1 MRRLKIRMG
10 DWWLY
15 AAVLLVIVAVVSPA
29 NLAVVG
35 YKLCLVAL
43 GGVLGYLLDCS
54 LFPYARPHETAEK
67 AVGLVMI
74 RRAII
79 VAAAMVGMTMGL

>member
-1 MRRLKIRMG
+1 MKHLRMI

-15 AAVLLVIVAVVSPA
+15 AAVLLALVAVVSPA

-35 YKLCLVAL
+35 YKLSLVAL
-43 GGVLGYLLDCS
+43 GGALGYLLDRS
-54 LFPYARPHETAEK
+54 LFPYARPHAASEG